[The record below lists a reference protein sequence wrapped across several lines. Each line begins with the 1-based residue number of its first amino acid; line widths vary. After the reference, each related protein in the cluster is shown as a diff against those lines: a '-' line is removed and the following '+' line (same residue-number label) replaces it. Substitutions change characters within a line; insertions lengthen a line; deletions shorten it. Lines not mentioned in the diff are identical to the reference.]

1 MSQLSMAIVDK
12 LTGSENYSIWK
23 FQVSIMFHAR
33 KMMGIVNNTQ
43 RRETYGDEDKW
54 NNRDAAC

>member
-1 MSQLSMAIVDK
+1 MAIVDK